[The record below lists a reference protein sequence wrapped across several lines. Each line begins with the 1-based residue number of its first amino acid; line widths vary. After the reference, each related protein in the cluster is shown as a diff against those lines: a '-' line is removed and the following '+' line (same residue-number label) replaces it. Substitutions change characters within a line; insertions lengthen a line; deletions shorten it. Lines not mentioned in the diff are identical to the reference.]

1 MEKCLTADLS
11 VGFGACGDCCCK
23 KKKKKAT
30 NNVQC
35 SRRSPMSS
43 HPIWLWC
50 LHSDPENQMR
60 RLRWKHNKR
69 DCIRME
75 RERERSKGS
84 AMEHEQ
90 NWIRM
95 HAERGSRASV
105 LPGWR
110 QVLQH
115 EKHKRFYWRR
125 DWEIWKLSPPQVLC
139 EVLLKRMR
147 MVAMQEKH
155 KCFTILAAK
164 EEEESAPPPS
174 RFIASFF
181 FASHNQPA
189 SIASVCLSSAHP
201 TRQAKQ
207 ASNPSHH
214 HPIVCVKTTATAAA
228 TVKLIIT
235 FINKWIDHQPSPLSP
250 CWDRKTELACQPNC
264 RLKPQ
269 EEEAGGGGERGEHHR
284 QEQQQ

>member
-1 MEKCLTADLS
+1 
-11 VGFGACGDCCCK
+11 
-23 KKKKKAT
+23 
-30 NNVQC
+30 
-35 SRRSPMSS
+35 
-43 HPIWLWC
+43 
-50 LHSDPENQMR
+50 MR
-60 RLRWKHNKR
+60 RLQWKNNKR

-75 RERERSKGS
+75 ERERKREIKRVGNG
-84 AMEHEQ
+84 AVQ

-95 HAERGSRASV
+95 LAERGSRASV
-105 LPGWR
+105 LLGRR

-115 EKHKRFYWRR
+115 EKDKEGLGDF
-125 DWEIWKLSPPQVLC
+125 ELSPPQVLC

-155 KCFTILAAK
+155 KCFTILAAEEE

-181 FASHNQPA
+181 FASHNQPS

-214 HPIVCVKTTATAAA
+214 HQIVCVKATAAA
-228 TVKLIIT
+228 ASTVVEQIKLIII

-250 CWDRKTELACQPNC
+250 C
-264 RLKPQ
+264 
-269 EEEAGGGGERGEHHR
+269 
-284 QEQQQ
+284 